1 MLFKDI
7 SACLFLGS
15 VTVHIKSGKKPK
27 CVNKLRILSIPVGIS
42 VSSTMNQELKIGAVC
57 FHETAR
63 MSSYRPHILG
73 FNLGILM
80 DIKRF
85 GLIMGLC
92 IPLLFPKC
100 MYVA

>member
-27 CVNKLRILSIPVGIS
+27 FVNKLRILSIPVGIS
-42 VSSTMNQELKIGAVC
+42 VSPTMNQELKISAIC
-57 FHETAR
+57 FHETAGT
-63 MSSYRPHILG
+63 SSYRPDILAFG
-73 FNLGILM
+73 LGILT

-85 GLIMGLC
+85 GLIM
-92 IPLLFPKC
+92 
-100 MYVA
+100 